1 MDGGR
6 RFARSLKGAGPRS
19 PSQRRAASRRDPLP
33 EIQGNGLVSRVA
45 RFRQRLPRHAGWAAT
60 LLIILG
66 SAAFGAVKG
75 DHLGPVAQMGRD
87 ARDAVANVV
96 GFRITKLNIAGRRQ
110 LTQDEI
116 LSIGGVSG
124 RTSLLFLDAAL
135 VRDNLKASPWIAE
148 ATVTKYYPD
157 RLQID
162 IVERSA
168 FALWQENGRVS
179 VIAEDG
185 AVLEPYV
192 ERRFTSLPLVVG
204 TGAQTAA
211 KDFLALLARYP
222 QVRDQVRAA
231 VMVGERRWNLRLT
244 NGIDVRLPE
253 RNVEQAL
260 RLLTSLDR
268 DKQLMS
274 RDITSIDMRLPDRVT
289 VRLSEDAAKARE
301 DLLKDKKTK
310 KAGAA

>member
-1 MDGGR
+1 
-6 RFARSLKGAGPRS
+6 
-19 PSQRRAASRRDPLP
+19 
-33 EIQGNGLVSRVA
+33 
-45 RFRQRLPRHAGWAAT
+45 
-60 LLIILG
+60 
-66 SAAFGAVKG
+66 
-75 DHLGPVAQMGRD
+75 
-87 ARDAVANVV
+87 
-96 GFRITKLNIAGRRQ
+96 
-110 LTQDEI
+110 
-116 LSIGGVSG
+116 
-124 RTSLLFLDAAL
+124 LLFLDAAA
-135 VRDNLKASPWIAE
+135 VRDKLKASPWIAE
-148 ATVTKYYPD
+148 ATVAKYYPD

-168 FALWQENGRVS
+168 FALWQENGRIS

-204 TGAQTAA
+204 SGAQTGA

-222 QVRDQVRAA
+222 QIKAQVRAG

-253 RNVEQAL
+253 RNMEQAL
-260 RLLTSLDR
+260 TLLTSLDR

-274 RDITSIDMRLPDRVT
+274 RDITAIDMRLSDRVT

-301 DLLKDKKTK
+301 DLVKDKKNK

>member
-1 MDGGR
+1 
-6 RFARSLKGAGPRS
+6 
-19 PSQRRAASRRDPLP
+19 
-33 EIQGNGLVSRVA
+33 
-45 RFRQRLPRHAGWAAT
+45 LPRYAGLAAT
-60 LLIILG
+60 ALIILG

-75 DHLGPVAQMGRD
+75 DHLGPMVDVVRD
-87 ARDAVANVV
+87 ARDAAANVA
-96 GFRITKLNIAGRRQ
+96 GFRITRLNIAGRKQ

-116 LSIGGVSG
+116 LSIGGVTG
-124 RTSLLFLDAAL
+124 RTSLLFLDASL
-135 VRDNLKASPWIAE
+135 VREKLKASPWIAE
-148 ATVTKYYPD
+148 ATVAKYYPD

-168 FALWQENGRVS
+168 FALWQENGRIS

-204 TGAQTAA
+204 AGAQTGA
-211 KDFLALLARYP
+211 KDFLVLLARYP
-222 QVRDQVRAA
+222 QVKAQVRAA

-253 RNVEQAL
+253 RNMEQAL
-260 RLLTSLDR
+260 TLLTSLDR

-274 RDITSIDMRLPDRVT
+274 RDITAIDLRLPDRVS

-301 DLLKDKKTK
+301 DLVKDKQTKT
-310 KAGAA
+310 AGAA